1 MVTGAEG
8 VDSHHVY
15 LQLAAGEIK
24 GSSASDWVTNRIAM
38 KCDNI
43 SIATNKQVMAHPIPG
58 SGIITGESQ
67 AFSLDLGMSSKTI
80 SLSGVLTSQT
90 ITKQFGDYNIDWAKV
105 SSGSVRSSAPTYV
118 TDNKGRTAVE
128 MTAQEVAQLI
138 HSYVDSSFRQEHQNL
153 NKLIILIPSFVSKY
167 YTYHTSA
174 MDSSRNTETAPL
186 IPWSFAV
193 RDTGKNSHKLDAQGS
208 NLASSFPNPVSTSA
222 LIGKEG
228 IGGFIRNFSTTL
240 VGGSPFVEFSMEF
253 EVAQI
258 SFK

>member
-1 MVTGAEG
+1 
-8 VDSHHVY
+8 
-15 LQLAAGEIK
+15 
-24 GSSASDWVTNRIAM
+24 
-38 KCDNI
+38 
-43 SIATNKQVMAHPIPG
+43 
-58 SGIITGESQ
+58 
-67 AFSLDLGMSSKTI
+67 
-80 SLSGVLTSQT
+80 
-90 ITKQFGDYNIDWAKV
+90 
-105 SSGSVRSSAPTYV
+105 
-118 TDNKGRTAVE
+118 
-128 MTAQEVAQLI
+128 
-138 HSYVDSSFRQEHQNL
+138 
-153 NKLIILIPSFVSKY
+153 
-167 YTYHTSA
+167 

-208 NLASSFPNPVSTSA
+208 NLSSSFPNPVSTSA